1 MEASGSEL
9 PLEVAE
15 GFSKIIVVDDSFCVT
30 SPTEITVR
38 KKYCG
43 VFLKQRYKVLDVN
56 GNVLF
61 QVDGSSLDVR
71 KKRIMRDGG
80 GSPILTMREKINL
93 KSLRHR
99 WMVHKGRSSEEKD
112 LIFGVQR
119 SHPLD
124 MKPRLD
130 VFMATDISEAISSF
144 QLVGSHIDNSCKI
157 YKGDTVIAEVIDLY
171 PRNNFSNWTE
181 SFRVKINA
189 GVDYAFIVALL
200 VILTVNDYI

>member
-1 MEASGSEL
+1 MEASAPEL
-9 PLEVAE
+9 PLEQAH
-15 GFSKIIVVDDSFCVT
+15 GFPMISVVEDNFCVT
-30 SPTEITVR
+30 YSTEVTVN
-38 KKYCG
+38 KKYRG
-43 VFLKQRYKVLDVN
+43 LFLNQRYEVLDVN
-56 GNVLF
+56 GNLLL

-71 KKRIMRDGG
+71 KKRLMRDAA

-93 KSLRHR
+93 VTLRHR
-99 WMVHKGRSSEEKD
+99 WMVHRGKSLEEKD

-130 VFMATDISEAISSF
+130 VFMATNINEFISSF
-144 QLVGSHIDNSCKI
+144 QLVGSHIDKSCKV
-157 YKGDTVIAEVIDLY
+157 YKGETMIAEVIDAY
-171 PRNNFSNWTE
+171 PRSNISKWTE

>member
-1 MEASGSEL
+1 MEASAPEL
-9 PLEVAE
+9 PLEVLE
-15 GFSKIIVVDDSFCVT
+15 GFPMMSVVDDSFCVT
-30 SPTEITVR
+30 SPTEITVK

-43 VFLKQRYKVLDVN
+43 VFLNQRYKVLDVN
-56 GNVLF
+56 GNLLF
-61 QVDGSSLDVR
+61 QVDGSSLEFR
-71 KKRIMRDGG
+71 KKRIMRDAA
-80 GSPILTMREKINL
+80 GSPILIMREKINL
-93 KSLRHR
+93 ISLRHR

-130 VFMATDISEAISSF
+130 VILATNMNKGISSF
-144 QLVGSHIDNSCKI
+144 QLVGSHIDNSCKV
-157 YKGDTVIAEVIDLY
+157 YKGDTIIAEVIDVY